1 MKIKSKKS
9 IKCLVGVK
17 KEIEILMVIS
27 QMEINRVNLYKQK
40 QLKTMINKFESFEGK
55 TPKEIEPYIIICFN
69 VNLKK
74 DDNNPEGVLK
84 GEPIKGVKN
93 MKRWFQKINHQS
105 RILEMSVGKN
115 IYIEKH
121 NFETMEDLDRWQEQ
135 YPEE

>member
-1 MKIKSKKS
+1 MFEF
-9 IKCLVGVK
+9 VD
-17 KEIEILMVIS
+17 
-27 QMEINRVNLYKQK
+27 IN
-40 QLKTMINKFESFEGK
+40 M
-55 TPKEIEPYIIICFN
+55 
-69 VNLKK
+69 
-74 DDNNPEGVLK
+74 DK